1 MSRTWQ
7 CADCPL
13 RDGGTHRIAAAK
25 RAQHLLEIQAF
36 LDAQGDK
43 DDLGD
48 PDPHATTTIPLADDS
63 GQSADTLADIFTGLI
78 ITDDGPSIHGQQH
91 SKLFSTRDDFQAS
104 LPQVPIAFQ
113 PPSPADAL
121 GRIQSVARQVRTAPA
136 TKQERRTA
144 TLMEIRE
151 RVRRAR
157 DALDIAEIIYA
168 TNSDQASARRAL
180 DVAAETVVAAGRL
193 LNSVKPDNKDANL
206 AKLWEE
212 VQAEARLL
220 DQLVD
225 CVGAVVP
232 STVEMDSDVPVEY
245 NTDHHFEDPIRDL
258 DTVAQIMILLAVI
271 CNVVM
276 GLATDACNF
285 LVDTVA
291 LIIDLTMSLSI
302 PADAG
307 YTAEQIH
314 VRSQLPSTLE
324 SALKTFKLEPKTRI
338 FATCPSCHYTHDAKS
353 GCTMWGAIT

>member
-1 MSRTWQ
+1 VDIVLVVSPDEHNGGHLNQFDIHCPNIHLASATLPARLF
-7 CADCPL
+7 CADV
-13 RDGGTHRIAAAK
+13 
-25 RAQHLLEIQAF
+25 
-36 LDAQGDK
+36 GDK

-78 ITDDGPSIHGQQH
+78 IPTTH

-245 NTDHHFEDPIRDL
+245 NTIIISRIRFE
-258 DTVAQIMILLAVI
+258 IL
-271 CNVVM
+271 
-276 GLATDACNF
+276 T
-285 LVDTVA
+285 
-291 LIIDLTMSLSI
+291 
-302 PADAG
+302 
-307 YTAEQIH
+307 
-314 VRSQLPSTLE
+314 PS
-324 SALKTFKLEPKTRI
+324 
-338 FATCPSCHYTHDAKS
+338 HKS
-353 GCTMWGAIT
+353 